1 MKLPGVAGVTPAEFF
16 ELAVVF
22 VAANAAGFSDAFF
35 FTSRLV
41 LDDGRR
47 GLPPDLEFDFAGDPF
62 TFVR

>member
-1 MKLPGVAGVTPAEFF
+1 VKLPGGTGVTPAEFF
-16 ELAVVF
+16 ELAVGF
-22 VAANAAGFSDAFF
+22 AAIDAAGFSDAFF

-47 GLPPDLEFDFAGDPF
+47 GLPLDLEFDFRGDPF